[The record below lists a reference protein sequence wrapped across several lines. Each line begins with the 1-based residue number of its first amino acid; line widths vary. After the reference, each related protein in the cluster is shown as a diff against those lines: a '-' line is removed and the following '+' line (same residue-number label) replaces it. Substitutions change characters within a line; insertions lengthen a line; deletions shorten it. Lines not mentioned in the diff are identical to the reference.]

1 MKSLRDLVF
10 GAVVSLEF
18 LLVCIAIALSTWS
31 PGLLM
36 QAGSSLKS
44 NKEAFQWL
52 SIACVGVLVFSLRWA
67 HEILVP
73 RHQQDAVLADWPGFY
88 MVKNRTLVGV
98 CYVTAGTCAAIA
110 IWIFGI
116 DIRESKLSAIYYTAV
131 CIVMTSAFTLWYA
144 SIQLGIR
151 LRHVRNKPKA
161 ESQ

>member
-1 MKSLRDLVF
+1 VKNLRDLVL
-10 GAVVSLEF
+10 GAVVSIEF
-18 LLVCIAIALSTWS
+18 LLICIGIGIITWA
-31 PGLLM
+31 PGLLG

-73 RHQQDAVLADWPGFY
+73 THEQSAALADWPGFY

-98 CYVTAGTCAAIA
+98 CYVVAGTCAAIA

-116 DIRESKLSAIYYTAV
+116 DIRESKASAIYCTGV

-151 LRHVRNKPKA
+151 LRHVRSKPKA